1 MTSLKNNLR
10 WNILGC
16 PTETECLGAGL
27 IDIISINIFRIV
39 YKCNLESFIYLDPLS
54 QPHVSQ
60 LEVSIA
66 TNEAVLRL
74 DIPVDDGPGV
84 QVVQGF
90 HHTPNVEPGSQVRQ
104 VTVFSKQGPQLPAL
118 ADLHHHV
125 QVICV
130 LEGAVQLDDE
140 LAVQG
145 RMNIS
150 L

>member
-10 WNILGC
+10 WNILGS
-16 PTETECLGAGL
+16 PTETECLGVGL
-27 IDIISINIFRIV
+27 IDIISINIF
-39 YKCNLESFIYLDPLS
+39 LEICIYLDSLS
-54 QPHVSQ
+54 QPHVCQ

-66 TNEAVLRL
+66 TNEEFLRL

-84 QVVQGF
+84 QVVQGL
-90 HHTPNVEPGSQVRQ
+90 HHAPNIEPGSQVRQ

-118 ADLHHHV
+118 ADLHQHV
-125 QVICV
+125 QVLRV